1 MNNILEKWR
10 GGLIVS
16 CQAPAGSP
24 LAKPEI
30 IAAFAQVAEQNGAVG
45 VRIDSPAHISAVKEK
60 IKIPVLG
67 IYKIV
72 ADESPVYITP
82 TFEAARKIIEAGADV
97 IALDAT
103 ARRRPA
109 NERIEIIIK
118 KIGEQSEKSLAADI
132 ATFEEG
138 LSAEEIGFD
147 AVITTLSGYTE
158 DTKHIVEPDF
168 ALVEKLAKRL
178 SVPLICEGR
187 LSSAE
192 DVRRAF
198 DCGAFAVV
206 VGSAI
211 TGVDGLVRKFAAALP
226 AAKNEDTD
234 LKNQTASVSVNQK
247 SSENVA

>member
-1 MNNILEKWR
+1 MNKVFEQWR

-16 CQAPAGSP
+16 CQAAAGSP

-30 IAAFAQVAEQNGAVG
+30 IAAFAETAEQNGAVG
-45 VRIDSPAHISAVKEK
+45 VRIDAPENIRCVKAR

-72 ADESPVYITP
+72 TDRSEVYITP
-82 TFEAARKIIEAGADV
+82 TFDAAKQIAAAGADI

-103 ARRRPA
+103 LRPRPSDEKLESIVRQIRA
-109 NERIEIIIK
+109 ELK
-118 KIGEQSEKSLAADI
+118 KDVTADV

-138 LSAEEIGFD
+138 VNAAEIGFD

-158 DTKHIVEPDF
+158 ETKQTLKPDF
-168 ALVEKLAKRL
+168 DLVEKLAARL
-178 SVPLICEGR
+178 AVPVICEGR
-187 LSSAE
+187 LRSAE

-206 VGSAI
+206 VGNAI
-211 TGVDGLVRKFAAALP
+211 TGIDYLV
-226 AAKNEDTD
+226 KNF
-234 LKNQTASVSVNQK
+234 VSAVPGNRK
-247 SSENVA
+247 SSVV